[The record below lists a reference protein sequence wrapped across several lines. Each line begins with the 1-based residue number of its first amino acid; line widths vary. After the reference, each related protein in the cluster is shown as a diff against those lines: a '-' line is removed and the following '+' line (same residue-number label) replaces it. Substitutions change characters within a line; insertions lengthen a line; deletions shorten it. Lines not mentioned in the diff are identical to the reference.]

1 MLDDLERLSAR
12 PWQLIRG
19 LIKLWRHDRRATFPV
34 PLATRLAMWRR
45 GFPRECHLMYR
56 LDRNPVADYLPEYHR
71 VIRTSRINRR
81 PEVLHDKLLF
91 EAFFKGLLPVPA
103 SLAWISA
110 GGKIVPLL
118 REPRMDSPEA
128 LREACRRLGR
138 LAMKPFG
145 ESAGKGFHVLA
156 WEQGGFL
163 LDGSPASEEALDALF
178 RQATNSMVTE
188 FAPNGEYAARIFP
201 GSTNTLRVLVMR
213 DPLRDR
219 QAFVAAAVHRFG
231 SRSSAPTDNFQRGG
245 FCAEVDVASG
255 VMGKATTYPKSG
267 RMEWFSR
274 HPETGAPIE
283 GVEVPGWRSLLE
295 RLLAAT
301 EAYDFLDYVGWDVAA
316 REDGFSVVE
325 ANNHSG
331 MVALQ
336 VHRGLLADER
346 VRAFFEHHRVIRRRK
361 R

>member
-1 MLDDLERLSAR
+1 MLDHLERLSAR

-34 PLATRLAMWRR
+34 PLTTCLAMWRR
-45 GFPRECHLMYR
+45 GFPRECHLIYG
-56 LDRNPVADYLPEYHR
+56 LDRNPISNYLPEYHR

-103 SLAWISA
+103 TLAWISA
-110 GGKIVPLL
+110 GKIVPLL
-118 REPRMDSPEA
+118 REPRIDSPEA
-128 LREACRRLGR
+128 LREACRHLGR
-138 LAMKPFG
+138 LVMKPFG

-156 WEQGGFL
+156 WEQGRFL
-163 LDGSPASEEALDALF
+163 LDGSPAGEEALDALF
-178 RQATNSMVTE
+178 RQATNYMVTE
-188 FAPNGEYAARIFP
+188 FAPNGEYAARIYP
-201 GSTNTLRVLVMR
+201 SSTNTVRVLVMR
-213 DPLRDR
+213 DPFRDR
-219 QAFVAAAVHRFG
+219 QAFVAVAVHRFG
-231 SRSSAPTDNFQRGG
+231 SRTSAPTDNFQRGG
-245 FCAEVDVASG
+245 FGAEVDVASG

-274 HPETGAPIE
+274 HPETGALIE
-283 GVEVPGWRSLLE
+283 GVEVPGWSHLVE

-301 EAYDFLDYVGWDVAA
+301 EAYDFLDYVGWDVAV
-316 REDGFSVVE
+316 REDGFNVVE

-331 MVALQ
+331 MVLLQ

-346 VRAFFEHHRVIRRRK
+346 VRAFFEYHRVIRPRR